1 MKGKKGKVQKANRH
15 DRSRKDLSLNQV
27 ETLKDA
33 LHKHLKEIKKLRA
46 LRYGKD
52 GAQVDDELGNDLS
65 DYSSSD
71 EDELNSAI
79 ANVKKM
85 IQNAR
90 AVLRGEGDEDI
101 QIFTNDTKMIEA
113 INTDQDKR
121 AEREEAIRLRKEQLE
136 ENQRV
141 QEERFKRK
149 IASENEH
156 AVNELEDLKNKVL
169 EMQVES
175 AYDRGKAFQERM
187 HRGGAQEEELGDMMN
202 QLENKMQRVE
212 DLLLDDKDRQAEMLK
227 RQLEQRRLRRR
238 KLNDKL
244 VDVDEQL
251 HKNEYEQADH
261 KNVVVKEL
269 QEELK
274 LEMVKLDE
282 EDVILREN
290 LNKKFEQVKTDKLA
304 DY

>member
-282 EDVILREN
+282 EDVVLREN